1 MDAGEIF
8 LVLAAVAVGFFAKG
22 VTGLGGPPLAIPVL
36 ATFMGVEY
44 AVAVIAIPAAL
55 ANGWLMI
62 ENRSA
67 ATEIRSYLVP
77 MMATGVVGTLLGVWL
92 LLTIDDRIMSVLL
105 GVFLL
110 LYIVWFLVD
119 PERKIADQTA
129 QRLAA
134 PAGFSAGV
142 LVGATGVSAPVIGT
156 YFHSLRLARTGF
168 VFAVSV
174 PFFFLGLMQ
183 IVSLAALGGYDQARV
198 TAGILACIP
207 VIVVTPVA
215 MRVGKRL
222 SMQAFQYVVL
232 AVLGLAALRL
242 LWSGLG

>member
-8 LVLAAVAVGFFAKG
+8 LVLAAVAFGFFAKG

-55 ANGWLMI
+55 ANGWLML

-67 ATEIRSYLVP
+67 ASEIRPYLVP
-77 MMATGVVGTLLGVWL
+77 MMATGVVGTVLGVWL

-105 GVFLL
+105 GVFIL
-110 LYIVWFLVD
+110 LYIAWFILD
-119 PERKIADQTA
+119 PERKIADRTA
-129 QRLAA
+129 HRLAA
-134 PAGFSAGV
+134 PAGFGAGV
-142 LVGATGVSAPVIGT
+142 LVGATGISAPVIGT

-183 IVSLAALGGYDQARV
+183 IVSLAALGGYNQARI
-198 TAGILACIP
+198 TTGILACIP
-207 VIVVTPVA
+207 VVIVTPVA

-222 SMQAFQYVVL
+222 PVQVFQYVVL
-232 AVLGLAALRL
+232 AVLGLAAIRL

>member
-1 MDAGEIF
+1 MDAGEIL
-8 LVLAAVAVGFFAKG
+8 LVLVAVAIGFFAKG

-67 ATEIRSYLVP
+67 EGDIRRFLIP
-77 MMATGVVGTLLGVWL
+77 MMITGVVGTVLGVWL

-105 GVFLL
+105 GVFML
-110 LYIVWFLVD
+110 LYIVWYLLN
-119 PERKIADQTA
+119 PERKIADRTA

-134 PAGFSAGV
+134 PAGFGAGV
-142 LVGATGVSAPVIGT
+142 AVGATGVSAPVVAT
-156 YFHSLRLARTGF
+156 YFHSLRLDRTGF

-198 TAGILACIP
+198 TAGLLACIP
-207 VIVVTPVA
+207 VVIVTPIA
-215 MRVGKRL
+215 MHIGRRL
-222 SMQAFQYVVL
+222 SVRVFQYVVL
-232 AVLGLAALRL
+232 AVLGLAAVRL
-242 LWSGLG
+242 LWSGIA

>member
-134 PAGFSAGV
+134 PAGFGAGV

>member
-1 MDAGEIF
+1 
-8 LVLAAVAVGFFAKG
+8 
-22 VTGLGGPPLAIPVL
+22 
-36 ATFMGVEY
+36 MGVEY

-67 ATEIRSYLVP
+67 ATEIRPYLVP
-77 MMATGVVGTLLGVWL
+77 MMATGVVGTVLGVWIL
-92 LLTIDDRIMSVLL
+92 LSIDDRIMSLLL
-105 GVFLL
+105 GVLML
-110 LYIVWFLVD
+110 LYIVWYLVD
-119 PERKIADQTA
+119 PERKITDQTA

-134 PAGFSAGV
+134 PAGLGAGV
-142 LVGATGVSAPVIGT
+142 LVGATGISAPVIGT

-183 IVSLAALGGYDQARV
+183 IASLAALGGYDQARV
-198 TAGILACIP
+198 TAGVLACIP
-207 VIVVTPVA
+207 VVIVTPTA

-222 SMQAFQYVVL
+222 SVQVFQYVVL
-232 AVLGLAALRL
+232 AVLGLAAVRL
-242 LWSGLG
+242 LWSGLA